1 MPNLFVSNDLN
12 TGSSGDIVCQQELN
26 ALEEFSKDREEEVI
40 KIDHNDINPLLY
52 NLPDSP
58 FFQDYLAINRV
69 SELILKLKSKKESKK
84 ESKIKIAH
92 FYGAPFKSTINY
104 LKAHN
109 IITTNTVA
117 AHDRRESVNEFG
129 NLGIPYPFNH
139 ISDDLLWNMYFGIGD
154 ADVIIVPSNLSKSV
168 LEKEGCKQ
176 NIQVIPHG
184 VDIPDPKDIKQIG
197 ELSKGM
203 LNSEFTV
210 GYIGQYGPDKGV
222 RYLIEAW
229 SQLNYQEGNSILI
242 LGGTQANRNLEPFIR
257 KYSSGGKFN
266 LLGWIENIHTFYN
279 LASIYVQPSVTEGWG
294 MEVLEAASHG
304 RPVIVSDG
312 CGAKDYVKDGDNGFI
327 VNKRDPKAIAEK
339 IDWFKTHQQEMYIM
353 SGHNKQMSKKY
364 DWKIIREKYIN
375 VWNSL

>member
-1 MPNLFVSNDLN
+1 MPNLFISNDLN
-12 TGSSGDIVCQQELN
+12 TGSSGNIVCQQELA
-26 ALEEFSKDREEEVI
+26 ALKELGEEVI
-40 KIDHNDINPLLY
+40 EIGHNDINPILY

-58 FFQDYLAINRV
+58 FFQDYLAINKI
-69 SELILKLKSKKESKK
+69 SDIFKKSNFQLK
-84 ESKIKIAH
+84 INIAH

-104 LKAHN
+104 LKAHK

-117 AHDRRESVNEFG
+117 AHDRRESINEFG

-139 ISDDLLWNMYFGIGD
+139 IKDDLLWNMYFGTGD
-154 ADVIIVPSNLSKSV
+154 ADVIIVPSELSKSV
-168 LEKEGCKQ
+168 LLKEGCIQ
-176 NIQVIPHG
+176 NIRVIPHG
-184 VDIPDPKDIKQIG
+184 IDIPDPSQIQLIG
-197 ELSKGM
+197 DLSKGM
-203 LNSEFTV
+203 LKSEFTV

-229 SQLNYQEGNSILI
+229 SILNYQDDSILI
-242 LGGTQANRNLEPFIR
+242 LGGAQANKNLEPFIR

-279 LASIYVQPSVTEGWG
+279 LTSIYVQPSITEGWG

-312 CGAKDYVKDGDNGFI
+312 AGAKDYVIDRDNGFI
-327 VNKRDPKAIAEK
+327 VPKRDPRAIAEK
-339 IDWFKTHQQEMYIM
+339 IDWFKRHQQELYLM

-375 VWNSL
+375 LWKSLL